1 MTRVHHQLV
10 KDLVDTA
17 VNEDVGATRD
27 DLFTRPGYSSLVFTH
42 DREVQGSIRNPG

>member
-10 KDLVDTA
+10 KDLVDAA

-27 DLFTRPGYSSLVFTH
+27 DLFT
-42 DREVQGSIRNPG
+42 